1 MKDILVS
8 IITPCFN
15 SNKTIVRTIESV
27 INQTYKNIEYI
38 IIDGGSKDSTLAIIE
53 ECKDKYKY
61 EIKVVSEKD
70 KGIYDAINKGIS
82 YSNGEL
88 IGIINSDDWYELD
101 AVENIVSNYM
111 GHKYCVL
118 YGIVKVWERKL
129 IKSIYFNSHNFIKYS
144 MIAHPTCFVSK
155 NIYTVFGA
163 YNSKY
168 KSSADYEFILRI
180 SYEKNVD
187 FIPIYKCITNFSS
200 GGISSGQRGVRETA
214 CIKYKYK
221 LISRNHLNFIC
232 FKSYVYEKMNRFSK
246 TLES

>member
-15 SNKTIVRTIESV
+15 SKKTIARTIESV

-38 IIDGGSKDSTLAIIE
+38 IIDGGSKDSTLAIID

-61 EIKVVSEKD
+61 GIKVISEKD

-101 AVENIVSNYM
+101 AVENIVTNYM
-111 GHKYCVL
+111 GHNYCVL
-118 YGIVKVWERKL
+118 YGMVKVWEQEL
-129 IKSIYFNSHNFIKYS
+129 IKNIYLNSHDFIQYS

-155 NIYTVFGA
+155 KIYEKFGV
-163 YNSKY
+163 YDLKY

-180 SYEKNVD
+180 SYEKKIN
-187 FIPIYKCITNFSS
+187 FIPLYKCITNFSS
-200 GGISSGQRGVRETA
+200 GGTSSGQGGVRETA
-214 CIKYKYK
+214 IIKYKYK
-221 LISRNHLNFIC
+221 LISRSRLNFIC
-232 FKSYVYEKMNRFSK
+232 FKSYVYEKLNRFSK
-246 TLES
+246 IVKT